1 MIGNVLETGWI
12 IGDSWCEGVVDDK
25 EEAGGIGLMDDV
37 EGRVDLE
44 GVIVE
49 SVGIEEIDF
58 IEGVEVEI
66 ELFSDVYWISHDK

>member
-1 MIGNVLETGWI
+1 
-12 IGDSWCEGVVDDK
+12 
-25 EEAGGIGLMDDV
+25 MDDV

-49 SVGIEEIDF
+49 GMGIEGIDF

-66 ELFSDVYWISHDK
+66 ELFSDIY

>member
-1 MIGNVLETGWI
+1 
-12 IGDSWCEGVVDDK
+12 
-25 EEAGGIGLMDDV
+25 MDDV

-49 SVGIEEIDF
+49 GVIIEGIDF

-66 ELFSDVYWISHDK
+66 ELFSDVY

>member
-1 MIGNVLETGWI
+1 
-12 IGDSWCEGVVDDK
+12 
-25 EEAGGIGLMDDV
+25 MDDV

-66 ELFSDVYWISHDK
+66 ELFSDVY

>member
-1 MIGNVLETGWI
+1 
-12 IGDSWCEGVVDDK
+12 
-25 EEAGGIGLMDDV
+25 MDDV

-49 SVGIEEIDF
+49 GMIVEGIDF

-66 ELFSDVYWISHDK
+66 ELFSDVY